1 MVRPLLVRE
10 RRGGPA
16 VRRTSRRRS
25 GGPIRLLDVELTDP
39 IAEQLPAGN
48 HERVRILVRLHGH
61 PLGTVNLPAG
71 GAGVGSLDPALVA
84 AAVWDQLAERIVG
97 HCEHDGLDAPETLT
111 VDGFDHPA
119 VTACSWRCSRP
130 GAPFPFATVVIT
142 TCGGPGSRLAT
153 TVRGALAQSY
163 PSFEVVVVDNRP
175 STSGVPALL
184 DGAFPS
190 EARLRYVAEPAP
202 GLSHAR
208 NAGAAEATGELVA
221 FTDDDVALDSDWLA
235 YLVAGFD
242 DPAVACVTGLIL
254 PLELET
260 DAQRLLEEFGGY
272 AKGFDRKRW
281 DLDEH
286 RPDNALYPYTVG
298 AFGSGASAAF
308 RGDALAAIGGFDNA
322 LGAGTA
328 ARGGEDIDI
337 YVTCVQ
343 HGYQIVYEPAAIVR
357 HAHNREM
364 DQVHQKVRDYGVGLG
379 AMLTKHLFRDW
390 PTFVAMLTRL
400 PLGAR
405 HLLGR
410 DSTKNAG
417 RTGSYPASLIAA
429 ELAGLVYGPFAYLR
443 SRRSS

>member
-1 MVRPLLVRE
+1 
-10 RRGGPA
+10 

-48 HERVRILVRLHGH
+48 HGRVRILVRLHGH

-84 AAVWDQLAERIVG
+84 AAVWDQMAERIVG
-97 HCEHDGLDAPETLT
+97 HCEHDGLAAPETLT

-153 TVRGALAQSY
+153 TVRDALAQSY

-208 NAGAAEATGELVA
+208 NAGAAAATGELVA

-343 HGYQIVYEPAAIVR
+343 HGYQIVYEPAAIIR